1 MSIIEVGDRLV
12 LTSSVEGNVF
22 PKSERET
29 LFPLTIKSES
39 GPVVIDGSLY
49 ARSLDIASGSI
60 AVHGPIAARGDITI
74 SPGEGTFRALAGL
87 TSLSGVVIGEKTLS
101 RRQLVEDLSECRSI
115 IKGDIVSN
123 QSVLLNNTVVF
134 GSINAVNCTIIN
146 SIILGTIHCQEQLS
160 VEMSSVGGY
169 LSKSA
174 IFRGVCTL
182 FNALGESMEKPQF
195 LPYEDVDGSLV
206 DCSVHLYPAIRSEV
220 GMRIALDQ
228 ISDASISL
236 LYPDVDWLAVTAEPN
251 NPLSSEPLPS
261 ERWVL
266 SIGGR
271 IADFTKIN
279 EAAASLSEM
288 LRIGF
293 EFSHYN
299 PETKNKQLQEV
310 LKILT
315 PSEAAILQAVCN

>member
-1 MSIIEVGDRLV
+1 MSISEVGDRLV
-12 LTSSVEGNVF
+12 LTSSVNGNVF
-22 PKSERET
+22 PKSEREA
-29 LFPLTIKSES
+29 LFPLTIKTDSE
-39 GPVVIDGSLY
+39 PVVIDGSLY
-49 ARSLDIASGSI
+49 ARSLDIGNGII
-60 AVHGPIAARGDITI
+60 AVHGPIAARGDITV

-101 RRQLVEDLSECRSI
+101 LRQLTDDLSECRSI
-115 IKGDIVSN
+115 VRGDIVSN

-146 SIILGTIHCQEQLS
+146 SIVLGTVHCQGQLS

-174 IFRGVCTL
+174 VFRGVCTM
-182 FNALGESMEKPQF
+182 FNALGESVEKPQF

-206 DCSVHLYPAIRSEV
+206 ECSLHLYPALRSEV
-220 GMRIALDQ
+220 GMRVTREQ
-228 ISDASISL
+228 VSDASISL
-236 LYPDVDWLAVTAEPN
+236 LYPDVDWMAVTAEPD
-251 NPLSSEPLPS
+251 PLSSDAIAS

-279 EAAASLSEM
+279 EATQSLSEM
-288 LRIGF
+288 LRVGF
-293 EFSHYN
+293 EISHYN
-299 PETKNKQLQEV
+299 PETRNKQIQEV
-310 LKILT
+310 LQLLT
-315 PSEAAILQAVCN
+315 PSEASILKAVCN

>member
-1 MSIIEVGDRLV
+1 MSISEVGDRLV
-12 LTSSVEGNVF
+12 LTTSVEGNVF

-29 LFPLTIKSES
+29 LFPLTIKAESEAII
-39 GPVVIDGSLY
+39 IDGSLY
-49 ARSLDIASGSI
+49 ARSLDIGSGSI

-101 RRQLVEDLSECRSI
+101 RRQLIDDLSECRSI

-146 SIILGTIHCQEQLS
+146 SVVLGTIHCQEQLS

-195 LPYEDVDGSLV
+195 LPYEDVDGGLV
-206 DCSVHLYPAIRSEV
+206 NCSVHLYPALRSEV
-220 GMRIALDQ
+220 GMRIARDQ

-251 NPLSSEPLPS
+251 PLSSEPIPS

-288 LRIGF
+288 LRVGF

-299 PETKNKQLQEV
+299 PETKHKQLQEV
-310 LKILT
+310 LKLLT
-315 PSEAAILQAVCN
+315 PSEASILQAACN